1 MHGSPADAARR
12 GRARRPSRARARSRG
27 FTLLEMML
35 VVLLA
40 AMMMTGASVGFG
52 AMRRARVR
60 TGAANIASAFRAAY
74 VHALTTGRST
84 RVAFALGDGR
94 VWIEDTE
101 DAHALDA
108 HDPLRAGGA
117 LVTDPEQ
124 LEAAARREAEAISN
138 LRPRA
143 PRAEFQAIPGRRF
156 RPRTLEG
163 VTFARLYTSHTEEPR
178 ESGTGYVYFFS
189 GGQAERAVVHLR
201 GEDGTTYSVLLHPL
215 SGRAQVFD
223 HPVEPPRIE
232 EPSDERTERDARDEA
247 PQEAR

>member
-1 MHGSPADAARR
+1 
-12 GRARRPSRARARSRG
+12 
-27 FTLLEMML
+27 ML
-35 VVLLA
+35 VVLLITL
-40 AMMMTGASVGFG
+40 MTTGATVGFG
-52 AMRRARVR
+52 ALRRARVR

-84 RVAFALGDGR
+84 RVAFALGEGR

-101 DAHALDA
+101 DAHTLDA

-124 LEAAARREAEAISN
+124 IEAEARREAEAMSN

-143 PRAEFQAIPGRRF
+143 PRAEFQAVAGHRF

-163 VTFARLYTSHTEEPR
+163 VTFARLYTSHTDEPR

-189 GGQAERAVVHLR
+189 GGQAERAVIHLR
-201 GEDGTTYSVLLHPL
+201 GEDGATYSVLLHPL
-215 SGRAQVFD
+215 SGRAEIFD
-223 HPVEPPRIE
+223 HPVEPPRVE
-232 EPSDERTERDARDEA
+232 EPSDERTERDARDET
-247 PQEAR
+247 PQEAQ